1 MSNHTHEPDYK
12 TLFTAAV
19 SALAQID
26 DALGIG
32 SDGCSNGIL
41 ETLQAIDYIKAE
53 RDQLRAEVERLR
65 MMLRKATQRQGFSN
79 QELIDARAMLA
90 GSPATPAP
98 AITDD
103 MIDAALDAW
112 FDGDCSR
119 PHYDE
124 HIDNMRRALTAA
136 MGVGK

>member
-53 RDQLRAEVERLR
+53 RDQLRAEIERQEAER
-65 MMLRKATQRQGFSN
+65 RQAE
-79 QELIDARAMLA
+79 QE
-90 GSPATPAP
+90 
-98 AITDD
+98 
-103 MIDAALDAW
+103 
-112 FDGDCSR
+112 
-119 PHYDE
+119 
-124 HIDNMRRALTAA
+124 N
-136 MGVGK
+136 GK